1 MSRARRRILIVG
13 GYGTF
18 GGRLAVMLADEP
30 RATLIV
36 AGRSRDKAVAFCARL
51 PAGADKIAAS
61 FDRDGDLDRQLRA
74 IAPDLVVDATG
85 PFQSYGD
92 DPYRLVEACLALGVD
107 YLDLADGSAFVTGI
121 GRFDAAARARN
132 IFILSGV
139 SSFPVLTAAVVRALA
154 HDLARVDTITA
165 GIAPLPYASV
175 GLNVIRAIAFYAGKP
190 VPLIRDG
197 RQAVGYALT
206 ETLRYTIAPPGYL
219 PLRSLRFSLVDVPD
233 LQVLPELWPQ
243 LRAIWAGAGPVPDI
257 LHRML
262 NGLAWLVRLGL
273 LPSLSPC
280 ARFFHAVAGVLR
292 WGENRGGM
300 FVAIAGAGQDGKPVE
315 RSWHLV
321 AEGEDGPVIPA
332 MAIAAIVRRGLDG
345 QWPQAGA
352 RPATAELELA
362 DYDPVFARR
371 AIFTGRREEPPDPAT
386 MPLYQ
391 HLLGEAWPHLPA
403 ALRAMH
409 GFTSEMRAEGVA
421 TVERGTGVLSRLL
434 GGLFG
439 FPPAGEDVPV
449 RVSFTARRQAEIW
462 RRDFAGKS
470 FSSVQSEGSG
480 RWARLLAERFG
491 PFRIGLALVLD
502 GGTLRLIVR
511 RWSAFTLPL
520 PLALA
525 PGGEFH
531 ESAEDGRF
539 HFHVA
544 IRHRFTGLIVRY
556 RGWLAPLTSAD

>member
-1 MSRARRRILIVG
+1 MSQRRRILIVG

-18 GGRLAVMLADEP
+18 GGRVAVLLADEP
-30 RATLIV
+30 RLTLMI
-36 AGRSRDKAVAFCARL
+36 AGRSLDKATVFCARL
-51 PAGADKIAAS
+51 PPGAERIAAS

-74 IAPDLVVDATG
+74 MAPDTVVDATG

-92 DPYRLVEACLALGVD
+92 DPYRLVEACLAIGID
-107 YLDLADGSAFVTGI
+107 YLDLADGSAFVKGI
-121 GRFDAAARARN
+121 ARFDAAARARDV
-132 IFILSGV
+132 FILSGV
-139 SSFPVLTAAVVRALA
+139 SSFPVLTAAVVRDLA
-154 HDLARVDTITA
+154 RGLARVDAITA
-165 GIAPLPYASV
+165 GIAPLPYANV
-175 GLNVIRAIAFYAGKP
+175 GLNVIRAIAGYAGKP

-197 RQAVGYALT
+197 RPAVGYALT
-206 ETLRYTIAPPGYL
+206 ETMRYTIAPPGRL

-233 LQVLPELWPQ
+233 LQVLPALWPQ

-262 NGLAWLVRLGL
+262 NGLAWLVRLRL
-273 LPSLSPC
+273 LPSLSPF
-280 ARFFHAVAGVLR
+280 ARFFYAVAGVVR

-300 FVAIAGAGQDGKPVE
+300 FVAIAGAGHDGKPVE

-321 AEGEDGPVIPA
+321 AEGEDGPFIPS

-345 QWPQAGA
+345 RWPEAGA
-352 RPATAELELA
+352 RPAASELELA
-362 DYDPVFARR
+362 DYAPIFARR
-371 AIFTGRREEPPDPAT
+371 AIFTGRREEPSDPAT

-391 HLLGEAWPHLPA
+391 RLLGEAWPLLPP

-409 GFTSEMRAEGVA
+409 GFSDEMRAEGVA
-421 TVERGTGVLSRLL
+421 TVERGTGALSRLL
-434 GGLFG
+434 GVLFR
-439 FPPAGEDVPV
+439 FPPAGDDVPV

-462 RRDFAGKS
+462 QRDFAGKS
-470 FSSVQSEGSG
+470 FSSVQSAGSG

-502 GGTLRLIVR
+502 GGMLRLIVR
-511 RWSAFTLPL
+511 RWSVFALPL

-525 PGGEFH
+525 PGGDFH
-531 ESAEDGRF
+531 ESAEDSRF
-539 HFHVA
+539 HFHVE

-556 RGWLAPLTSAD
+556 RGWLVPVTSAG